1 MAENPYD
8 DDVSRFAV
16 TFMRAVIAWNNAE
29 TTARDILVSF
39 GGNSIGLRIASEHL
53 GARSMKEA
61 LLTLCDTL
69 VPLGF
74 ERSTE
79 VAPHIAH
86 FVEGM
91 DTLRAYRNF
100 YVHSL
105 TFTGRMMS
113 DRDTYLG
120 FLKASEAKGRMAWVS
135 EQLTTGDLEEFMV
148 HTLTLQSYGEQL
160 SRCIPIKLNAL
171 AGEPPFEPQPLPEK
185 PTWPKKLMK
194 PRRYLPK
201 PPPQPEPSEA

>member
-1 MAENPYD
+1 MVENPYD

-39 GGNSIGLRIASEHL
+39 GGNSIGLRIAAEHL
-53 GARSMKEA
+53 GARSMKDA

-69 VPLGF
+69 APLDF

-79 VAPHIAH
+79 IAPHIAH
-86 FVEGM
+86 FIEGM

-105 TFTGRMMS
+105 AYTGRSMS
-113 DRDTYLG
+113 DRDTYIG
-120 FLKASEAKGRMAWVS
+120 FLQASEARGRLAWVN
-135 EQLTTGDLEEFMV
+135 EKLTTDDLEKFMV
-148 HTLTLQSYGEQL
+148 HTLTLQRYGEQL
-160 SRCIPIKLNAL
+160 ARCIPFKVNAL
-171 AGEPPFEPQPLPEK
+171 AGEPPFEPAPLPEK
-185 PTWPKKLMK
+185 PTWPKKLTK
-194 PRRYLPK
+194 LRSYLPK
-201 PPPQPEPSEA
+201 PPPQPEASQA